1 MIRRSTILLCSLLF
15 FCMTFFVMA
24 QNNAKTSF
32 ERARMLQ
39 DRQDWYGASESYQEA
54 LQYNPD
60 YGEAWLG
67 LAQCTYETGEY
78 SLTIT
83 YLEKAALYAKDRTAI
98 LNLKGFALIGLG
110 RTDEA
115 EAVFQEVLNLYPN
128 DVDARFGLAELDIFY
143 GRISG
148 AEQ

>member
-83 YLEKAALYAKDRTAI
+83 YLEKAAQRYKDREI
-98 LNLKGFALIGLG
+98 LLH
-110 RTDEA
+110 
-115 EAVFQEVLNLYPN
+115 
-128 DVDARFGLAELDIFY
+128 LAELYHAQGQTSKAMAILRPMLQAAPNDATLDAFME
-143 GRISG
+143 RLHLHF
-148 AEQ
+148 